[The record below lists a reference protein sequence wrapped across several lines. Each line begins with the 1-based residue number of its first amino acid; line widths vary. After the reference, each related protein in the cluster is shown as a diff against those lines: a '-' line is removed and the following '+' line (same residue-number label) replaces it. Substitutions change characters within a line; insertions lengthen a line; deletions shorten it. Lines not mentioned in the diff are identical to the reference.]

1 MALPSVLFDNL
12 LKSLD
17 DQFNWSYYKTAS
29 ACGGRLYSS
38 RFNMTVDFK
47 LFGLLALAAYKG
59 NELDLTLSQKWK
71 LAKAARKT
79 RAAKIAYY
87 AGKAVEAEQA
97 RQQELLDTL
106 KDGLSHAEE
115 SH

>member
-12 LKSLD
+12 LKPLNNPFD
-17 DQFNWSYYKTAS
+17 WSYYKTAS
-29 ACGGRLYSS
+29 ACCGRLYSS

-47 LFGLLALAAYKG
+47 LFGLLAFAAYKG

-79 RAAKIAYY
+79 KVARKAYY
-87 AGKAVEAEQA
+87 AEQAAKAEQE
-97 RQQELLDTL
+97 RQQEMLETL
-106 KDGLSHAEE
+106 KDGLNYAEPN
-115 SH
+115 

>member
-17 DQFNWSYYKTAS
+17 DPFNWSYYKTAS

-47 LFGLLALAAYKG
+47 LFGLLVLAAYKG

-71 LAKAARKT
+71 LAKVASEVK
-79 RAAKIAYY
+79 AAKKAYY
-87 AGKAVEAEQA
+87 AEQAAKAEQ
-97 RQQELLDTL
+97 ELQREMLETL
-106 KDGLSHAEE
+106 KGELNHAEPN
-115 SH
+115 

>member
-17 DQFNWSYYKTAS
+17 DPLNWSYYKTAS

-71 LAKAARKT
+71 LAKVARKT
-79 RAAKIAYY
+79 KVARKAYY
-87 AGKAVEAEQA
+87 AEQAAKAEQE
-97 RQQELLDTL
+97 RQQEMLETL
-106 KDGLSHAEE
+106 KDGLNHAEPN
-115 SH
+115 

>member
-12 LKSLD
+12 LKTLD
-17 DQFNWSYYKTAS
+17 DPFNWTYYGS
-29 ACGGRLYSS
+29 LYST
-38 RFNMTVDFK
+38 RFNIKIYIVLHF
-47 LFGLLALAAYKG
+47 FAIPAYNG
-59 NELDLTLSQKWK
+59 NDLDLSLAQMWK